1 MKVQTVGGF
10 DGPIHVFGDDAFAK
24 PLAGPFASGL
34 TARLWIVEHI
44 EKGLS
49 AAQLAIW
56 SEVAA
61 QLPVPTDGGLELA
74 LIGLVAHGLPREKLA
89 KYVPTAPLPRGP
101 GRWDALDRRQESLP
115 PDHRM
120 AAAGERP

>member
-10 DGPIHVFGDDAFAK
+10 GGPIHVFGDEAFAK
-24 PLAGPFASGL
+24 ALAGPFASGL

-49 AAQLAIW
+49 AAKLAIW

-74 LIGLVAHGLPREKLA
+74 LIGLIAHGLPIDRLR
-89 KYVPTAPLPRGP
+89 KYIPAPELERPR
-101 GRWDALDRRQESLP
+101 RP
-115 PDHRM
+115 PDDDEDRHARI
-120 AAAGERP
+120 AP